1 MSTDTKR
8 ADSSLPLSELK
19 SDFRKILGGFFE
31 LLSQANASIF
41 QNKSAHI
48 RDLKHFEELFLR
60 VRTGKCNLLGH
71 SVLVISSIS
80 IKHPGQGI
88 FSTLLSELKTLA
100 VQEGYMLKIE
110 NVLTPNFRV
119 FLVREGFIFP
129 GESWMC
135 GSGYWLPE
143 SEVLKN
149 GINALPV

>member
-1 MSTDTKR
+1 MTTDSKR
-8 ADSSLPLSELK
+8 ADFSLPHSELK
-19 SDFRKILGGFFE
+19 SDFQKIFNGFSE

-71 SVLVISSIS
+71 SVLVVSSIS
-80 IKHPGQGI
+80 IKTTGQGI
-88 FSTLLSELKTLA
+88 FSALLSELKTLA
-100 VQEGYMLKIE
+100 VQEGYMLKVE
-110 NVLTPNFRV
+110 NVLTPNFRA
-119 FLVREGFIFP
+119 FLIREGFVFP

-135 GSGYWLPE
+135 GSGYWLPD
-143 SEVLKN
+143 SEALKN